1 MSWKI
6 RFLSTTYLM
15 LLLTLVTAGLHL
27 SLFFKNGLQ
36 FYPEQMGLQGIFFPY
51 YDVSILESLLTV
63 LGSVVLAAPIN
74 YWLFVK
80 RFKSLSN

>member
-15 LLLTLVTAGLHL
+15 LLLTLVTVGLHL
-27 SLFFKNGLQ
+27 SLFFKNGLR

-51 YDVSILESLLTV
+51 YDVSIVESLLV
-63 LGSVVLAAPIN
+63 VFVSVVLAAPIN
-74 YWLFVK
+74 YWLFAS
-80 RFKSLSN
+80 RLAI